1 MTVETFKSEEAR
13 SRWRDVL
20 DIALTG
26 GRVIVER
33 YAKPQAV
40 ILGYKQFSDL
50 VRRVEELE
58 AWREAQRIDR
68 DITEGRSQVVTFE
81 QHKARM
87 GTNYDLGNPVQPR
100 S

>member
-1 MTVETFKSEEAR
+1 MTIETFKSEEAR

-50 VRRVEELE
+50 MRRVEELE
-58 AWREAQRIDR
+58 AWQAAQRIK
-68 DITEGRSQVVTFE
+68 EGIETGQTSIVTLD

-87 GTNYDLGNPVQPR
+87 RTKGAQYVGDRV
-100 S
+100 